1 MSESNQISS
10 NHSAN
15 GVNLYGMDSS
25 GYGALDV
32 ASLTPDA
39 LLTYCAT
46 QLQSIDENIQEFMTA
61 QKAMLAKKEI
71 LQQLKKDLAG
81 SNTVNKLKHAED
93 ANKKN
98 VAEAYKQAYDKLI
111 ENYPEL
117 AADLNAKFQEW
128 FPNGDLSTGNLDTTG
143 NKAPTSSDSEFQ
155 EKVEHVQNMIDN
167 LGSNM
172 ELNMIRLQSE
182 ISKRGTVIQ
191 LTTNMLDKQAKSLD
205 QIAANYK

>member
-46 QLQSIDENIQEFMTA
+46 QLQSIDATIKEFMQA
-61 QKAMLAKKEI
+61 QKTMLARKEI
-71 LQQLKKDLAG
+71 LQQLKNDIAG
-81 SNTVNKLKHAED
+81 NNTVNKSPEVED

-98 VAEAYKQAYDKLI
+98 VAEAYKAAYDKLV
-111 ENYPEL
+111 EKYPEL
-117 AADLNAKFQEW
+117 AAEINKQFREW
-128 FPNGDLSTGNLDTTG
+128 FPNGDLSTGDLNTKD
-143 NKAPTSSDSEFQ
+143 NKAPTASDSEFQ
-155 EKVEHVQNMIDN
+155 EKVGHVQNMIDD
-167 LGSNM
+167 LGANM
-172 ELNMIRLQSE
+172 ELNMIRLQAE

-191 LTTNMLDKQAKSLD
+191 LTTSMLDKLGKSLD